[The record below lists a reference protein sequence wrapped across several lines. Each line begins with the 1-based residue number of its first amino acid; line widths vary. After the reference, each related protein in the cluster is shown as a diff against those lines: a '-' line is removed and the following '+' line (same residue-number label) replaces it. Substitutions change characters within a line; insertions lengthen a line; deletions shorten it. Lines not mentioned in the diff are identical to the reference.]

1 MVSRFLGNNAFG
13 DDIPRLLD
21 RIENTEERN
30 GYVMMDVIK
39 TAVSRNVLVKPL
51 SIIERMKVVGELGI
65 YGALLG

>member
-1 MVSRFLGNNAFG
+1 MPLFLGNNIFG

-30 GYVMMDVIK
+30 SYVMMDLIKKPGSKNVI
-39 TAVSRNVLVKPL
+39 VRSNSP
-51 SIIERMKVVGELGI
+51 IERVNVVCELGI